1 LGKKAKKGVFITT
14 SIFSVSAIDYARNV
28 ENKIILI
35 DGVYNRDSYFH
46 EVKIIRRAV
55 SFGEHGF

>member
-35 DGVYNRDSYFH
+35 DGVYNRDSYFP

-55 SFGEHGF
+55 SFGEHEF